1 MWRCSLSFFFFQAE
15 DGIRDVAVT
24 GVQTCALPIWARPKF
39 AGRLQREVSRAQMR
53 RLSICIHVR
62 AGRVRINGA
71 VLAANVKEHHLRV
84 VLELEAQPVP
94 AGLAGFE
101 LMREEFM
108 VHPTYAAYFKF
119 LVTELD

>member
-1 MWRCSLSFFFFQAE
+1 MGWIA
-15 DGIRDVAVT
+15 G
-24 GVQTCALPIWARPKF
+24 ARKRACPNF

-53 RLSICIHVR
+53 RLSICIDVR
-62 AGRVRINGA
+62 AGRVRINRT

-108 VHPTYAAYFKF
+108 VHQTCAAYLKF
-119 LVTELD
+119 LVTELDDTGGRQAS

>member
-1 MWRCSLSFFFFQAE
+1 
-15 DGIRDVAVT
+15 
-24 GVQTCALPIWARPKF
+24 
-39 AGRLQREVSRAQMR
+39 MR
-53 RLSICIHVR
+53 SLSICIHVR
-62 AGRVRINGA
+62 AGRVRINGT
-71 VLAANVKEHHLRV
+71 VLAANVKEHHLCV

-119 LVTELD
+119 LVTELDDTGGRQAR